1 MSGVDHLMKIDQTH
15 DIDPRAVIS
24 SSARLGNG
32 VKVGAYAIVGDDV
45 ELGDGCVLD
54 HHAMVQG
61 PAKLGRNNRVYP
73 FAAVGGDPQDITFQ
87 GERVWLEVGDGNTFR
102 EFCTVNRG
110 TVKGGGATRLG
121 NHNLIMSYVHIG
133 HDGHIGDRTI
143 FVNNASLAGHVTV
156 GDYAQVGP
164 FCEVHQ
170 FCRIGKYSYM
180 GANSIISQ
188 DVPPFSLVVAPRA
201 TKCYGINK
209 IGLERNGFSP
219 ERIQAV
225 EQAYRLLLRSKLNT
239 SQALTKMR
247 ETLSHSEDVL
257 TLVQFIESAERGLT
271 K

>member
-1 MSGVDHLMKIDQTH
+1 MTEMAVKLDHAAE
-15 DIDPRAVIS
+15 IDPRAVIS
-24 SSARLGNG
+24 PSARIGHG
-32 VKVGAYAIVGDDV
+32 VKIGAYAIVGDDV

-73 FAAVGGDPQDITFQ
+73 FAAVGGDPQDITFK
-87 GERVWLEVGDGNTFR
+87 GERVSIEVGDGNTFR

-110 TVKGGGATRLG
+110 TVKGGGVTRVG

-133 HDGHIGDRTI
+133 HDGQIGDNTI

-156 GDYAQVGP
+156 EDFATVGP
-164 FCEVHQ
+164 FCQVHQ

-188 DVPPFSLVVAPRA
+188 DVLPYSIVVAPRA
-201 TKCYGINK
+201 TKCYGTNK
-209 IGLERNGFSP
+209 VGLERNGFSP
-219 ERIQAV
+219 ERVQAI

-239 SQALTKMR
+239 SQAIAKMR

-257 TLVQFIESAERGLT
+257 SLVQFIESAERGLT

>member
-1 MSGVDHLMKIDQTH
+1 MSGIDQLTE
-15 DIDPRAVIS
+15 IDARAVIS
-24 SSARLGNG
+24 SSARFGAG
-32 VKVGAYAIVGDDV
+32 VRIGAYAIVGDDV

-73 FAAVGGDPQDITFQ
+73 FAAVGGDPQDITFR
-87 GERVWLEVGDGNTFR
+87 GEPVWLEAGDNNIFR

-110 TVKGGGATRLG
+110 TVKGGGVTRLG
-121 NHNLIMSYVHIG
+121 SHNLIMSYAHIG
-133 HDGHIGDRTI
+133 HDGQIGNHTI

-156 GDYAQVGP
+156 EDYAQIGP
-164 FCEVHQ
+164 FCQVHQ

-188 DVPPFSLVVAPRA
+188 DVLPYSIVVAPRA
-201 TKCYGINK
+201 TKCYGTNK
-209 IGLERNGFSP
+209 VGLERNGFSP
-219 ERIQAV
+219 ERIQAI

-239 SQALTKMR
+239 SQAVSKMR

-257 TLVQFIESAERGLT
+257 SLVQFIESAERGLT